1 MAGTR
6 NQRRGI
12 PGNRSPKTGVPV
24 IGRGLRPLLTLLL
37 VLFALLSVNSLY
49 LAGITLAEALSGRD
63 LQGFVYLSMVLLHL
77 ALGLLLIPVFL
88 IFVAAH
94 LRRARG
100 RRNPYA
106 IRAGFGLA
114 LAGIVLIAS
123 GLMLVRFDFLTV
135 QHPAARDVFYWLHVA
150 APLAGIWLFLL
161 HRLAGPPLRW
171 QRAPRWALL
180 MVMLGAA
187 TGSLHLLHAP
197 GLEGTA
203 RAAFEPALTRL
214 AGTGDA
220 AGLAP
225 ERLMRDR
232 FCAECHADIAEQHA
246 TSMHRHSSFSN
257 PVYRFS
263 VEETRAVA
271 LARDGDVDAARLC
284 AGCHDPLPLYSGA
297 FDRAE
302 YDPDTDPAAEAGITC
317 LVCHA
322 ITDINSTRGNA
333 DFTLADPPRYPF
345 EDSRNALLAAL
356 GRQLIRA
363 KPAYHKR
370 TLLRPLHQG
379 PEFCGT
385 CHKVGLP
392 EQLNHYRWLRG
403 QDHYGTFLAS
413 GVSGHRVDSFYYPE
427 RAEPGCN
434 GCHMPVVPS
443 RDPAARVFPGRGL
456 GVHDHRFAAAN
467 TAIPQ
472 LLDMDPELIQAR
484 KQFLQDGV
492 ARIDLFGIKE
502 DGRIDGELHAPLRP
516 ELPVLQPGHSYLLET
531 VLRTLRIGH
540 PLTQGTTDSNE
551 LWLDVTLRDGDRV
564 IGRSGA
570 MGEDGDVDPWAHFV
584 NAYLL
589 DREGN
594 RIDRRNVQDI
604 FVALYDHQIPPG
616 SAALVQYAFT
626 VPEDARGPLSIEAAL
641 RYRKF
646 DTGLMR
652 HVLGE
657 AFAGND
663 LPVTTLA
670 SDRVKIPLAGGPGV
684 SEQRLPVAAW
694 ERWNDYGI
702 GLLRTGERD
711 AARGQ
716 LRQAESAFREV
727 ERLGRPDGPLNL
739 ARVYVREGR
748 LEDAARALARAGDA
762 GATPWTVSWYSAL
775 VDREYGRLEAATER
789 LEALMATRFQ
799 EAHRRGFDFSRDLRV
814 PHLLGRT
821 LFEQA
826 RAARGEA
833 QRPQREAL
841 LLRALAALQAALAI
855 DPEAAAVHHTLSQV
869 QALLGDSARAA
880 YHRAAHERH
889 RTDDLAV
896 ATAVARHRAAN
907 PPANHAAEAITLY
920 DLQREVGVVT
930 GSGASGRHGRRPE
943 QGIDGAAVA
952 DAASVPCTEQDG
964 ECQQAG
970 RP

>member
-1 MAGTR
+1 MASTR
-6 NQRRGI
+6 KQRRGS
-12 PGNRSPKTGVPV
+12 PGVRLPKAAVPV
-24 IGRGLRPLLTLLL
+24 IGRGLRPLLALLL
-37 VLFALLSVNSLY
+37 VLFALLAVNSLY
-49 LAGITLAEALSGRD
+49 LAGITLAEALSGQD
-63 LQGFVYLSMVLLHL
+63 LQGFVYLLMVLLHL

-88 IFVAAH
+88 VFATAH
-94 LRRARG
+94 MRRAWR

-106 IRAGFGLA
+106 IGAGIGLA
-114 LAGIVLIAS
+114 LAGIVLIGS
-123 GLMLVRFDFLTV
+123 GLMLVRFDFLAV
-135 QHPAARDVFYWLHVA
+135 HHPAARDIFYWLHVA

-180 MVMLGAA
+180 IVVLGAA
-187 TGSLHLLHAP
+187 TGALHLYHSP
-197 GLEGTA
+197 VLEGTA
-203 RAAFEPALTRL
+203 SAAFEPALTRL
-214 AGTGDA
+214 AGTGAA

-225 ERLMRDR
+225 ERLMRDD

-246 TSMHRHSSFSN
+246 TSMHRHSSFNN

-271 LARDGDVDAARLC
+271 LARDGDVAAARLC

-297 FDRAE
+297 FDRPD
-302 YDPDTDPAAEAGITC
+302 YDPDRDPAAEAGITC

-322 ITDINSTRGNA
+322 ITEINSTRGNA

-345 EDSRNALLAAL
+345 EESANALLAAI

-363 KPAYHKR
+363 KPAFHKR
-370 TLLRPLHQG
+370 TLLRPLHQS
-379 PEFCGT
+379 PEFCST
-385 CHKVGLP
+385 CHKVALP

-434 GCHMPVVPS
+434 GCHMPFAPS
-443 RDPAARVFPGRGL
+443 RDPAARVFPGQGL

-472 LLDMDPELIQAR
+472 LLDMDPELIEAR
-484 KQFLQDGV
+484 KRFLREGV
-492 ARIDLFGIKE
+492 VRIDLFGIKE
-502 DGRIDGELHAPLRP
+502 DGRIDGALHAPLRP
-516 ELPVLQPGHSYLLET
+516 ELPVLEPGGSYLLET
-531 VLRTLRIGH
+531 VVRTLRIGH
-540 PLTQGTTDSNE
+540 PLTQGTADSNE

-570 MGEDGDVDPWAHFV
+570 MGADGDVDPWAHFV

-589 DREGN
+589 DREGR

-626 VPEDARGPLSIEAAL
+626 IPGDARGPLRIEAAL

-646 DTGLMR
+646 DTRLLR

-663 LPVTTLA
+663 LPVATLA
-670 SDRVKIPLAGGPGV
+670 SDRVEIPLAGGPGV
-684 SEQRLPVAAW
+684 PGQQLPVAAW

-702 GLLRTGERD
+702 GLLRTGDRN

-727 ERLGRPDGPLNL
+727 ERLGHPDGPLNL
-739 ARVYVREGR
+739 ARVYFREGR
-748 LEDAARALARAGDA
+748 LEDATRALARARDA
-762 GATPWTVSWYSAL
+762 GAKPWTIAWYSAL
-775 VDREYGRLEAATER
+775 VDREYGRLDAAAER

-799 EAHRRGFDFSRDLRV
+799 EARDRGFDFSRDLRV

-826 RAARGEA
+826 RASRGEA

-841 LLRALAALQAALAI
+841 LLRALAALEAALAV
-855 DPEAAAVHHTLSQV
+855 DPEAAAVHHSLSQV
-869 QALLGDSARAA
+869 QEFLGDSDKAA
-880 YHRAAHERH
+880 HHRAAHERH

-896 ATAVARHRAAN
+896 ATAVAGHRAAN
-907 PPANHAAEAITLY
+907 PAANHAAEAVTLY
-920 DLQREVGVVT
+920 DLQRGIGVVT
-930 GSGASGRHGRRPE
+930 GAGFIGRPGLHPEHGME
-943 QGIDGAAVA
+943 SSDT
-952 DAASVPCTEQDG
+952 DAAIASFSEQHIDRQ
-964 ECQQAG
+964 ETA